1 MQRVL
6 PEDVSF
12 LDDIWILTDGEILNF
27 LSDLKKFVNN
37 KKTAG

>member
-1 MQRVL
+1 MQRVF

-12 LDDIWILTDGEILNF
+12 LDVWILTDGEILNF